1 MDSEMAATTIVRVR
15 PRVAAFGALWRVL
28 RYSTPVLLVVALGTG
43 SLGGPAIAGGPF
55 EQFAGTWSGKGKVT
69 FEGGNSEALACTA
82 YYVSRDAGAGLG
94 LAIRCASTSYKTEI
108 RSSLHHANGKVSGA
122 WEERS
127 FNAAGAASGMVS
139 SGRISLQ
146 ISGAINGS
154 MTIVQ
159 AGSNQSVSISTTGG
173 GLSAVSIGLS
183 PQRSSGQLAREQ
195 QHAMRSD

>member
-1 MDSEMAATTIVRVR
+1 MKKAARY
-15 PRVAAFGALWRVL
+15 GA
-28 RYSTPVLLVVALGTG
+28 PLLIAVALGAG
-43 SLGGPAIAGGPF
+43 SLGGHAIAGSSF
-55 EQFAGTWSGKGKVT
+55 EQLTGTWSGKGKVT

-108 RSSLHHANGKVSGA
+108 RSNLHQANGRISGK

-127 FNAAGAASGMVS
+127 FNAVGTASGVVS
-139 SGRISLQ
+139 SDRISLQ
-146 ISGAINGS
+146 IAGSITGS

-159 AGSNQSVSISTTGG
+159 VGSKQSVSISTTGA

-183 PQRSSGQLAREQ
+183 R
-195 QHAMRSD
+195 M

>member
-1 MDSEMAATTIVRVR
+1 MKNAAIANVRR
-15 PRVAAFGALWRVL
+15 RVAPFRAPLRAL
-28 RYSTPVLLVVALGTG
+28 RYGARLLLAVALGAG
-43 SLGGPAIAGGPF
+43 SLGGPASAGGPF
-55 EQFAGTWSGKGKVT
+55 EQLVGTWSGKGKVT
-69 FEGGNSEALACTA
+69 FEGGKTEALACTA

-108 RSSLHHANGKVSGA
+108 RSNLHHANGRISGE

-127 FNAAGAASGMVS
+127 FNAAGAASGVIS
-139 SGRISLQ
+139 PERISLQ

-159 AGSNQSVSISTTGG
+159 AGSKQSVSISTSGG

-183 PQRSSGQLAREQ
+183 R
-195 QHAMRSD
+195 M

>member
-1 MDSEMAATTIVRVR
+1 MNKAAATITSVRR
-15 PRVAAFGALWRVL
+15 RVATFEAPKRIL
-28 RYSTPVLLVVALGTG
+28 RYGAPLLLAVALGAS
-43 SLGGPAIAGGPF
+43 SLAGPASAGGPF
-55 EQFAGTWSGKGKVT
+55 EQLSGTWSGKGKVT

-108 RSSLHHANGKVSGA
+108 RSNLHHANGRISGE

-127 FNAAGAASGMVS
+127 FNAAGAATGVVS
-139 SGRISLQ
+139 PDRISLQ

-159 AGSNQSVSISTTGG
+159 AGSTQSVSFSTSGG

-183 PQRSSGQLAREQ
+183 R
-195 QHAMRSD
+195 M

>member
-1 MDSEMAATTIVRVR
+1 MKKAAAAITSVRR
-15 PRVAAFGALWRVL
+15 WVATFGVPQRGL
-28 RYSTPVLLVVALGTG
+28 RYGASLLVAVALGAG
-43 SLGGPAIAGGPF
+43 SLGGPASAGGPF
-55 EQFAGTWSGKGKVT
+55 EQLVGTWSGKGKVT

-108 RSSLHHANGKVSGA
+108 RSNLHHANGKIHGE

-127 FNAAGAASGMVS
+127 FNAAGAASGVVS
-139 SGRISLQ
+139 PERISLQ

-159 AGSNQSVSISTTGG
+159 AGSKQSVSISTSGG

-183 PQRSSGQLAREQ
+183 R
-195 QHAMRSD
+195 M

>member
-1 MDSEMAATTIVRVR
+1 
-15 PRVAAFGALWRVL
+15 
-28 RYSTPVLLVVALGTG
+28 LGSSASAG
-43 SLGGPAIAGGPF
+43 SPF
-55 EQFAGTWSGKGKVT
+55 EQLAGTWSGKGKVT
-69 FEGGNSEALACTA
+69 FEGGNTEALACTA

-108 RSSLHHANGKVSGA
+108 RSNLHHGNGRIFGE

-127 FNAAGAASGMVS
+127 FNAAGAASGVVS
-139 SGRISLQ
+139 SERISLQ

-159 AGSNQSVSISTTGG
+159 TGSKQAVSISTNGG

-183 PQRSSGQLAREQ
+183 R
-195 QHAMRSD
+195 M